1 MRCYYPKN
9 GFPCGR
15 CPACLLNKQ
24 RAFAFRLEQEQKAS
38 SYTIWATFTYSD
50 EFLPISPRG
59 DPCVNREDCRRL
71 FDNIRKA
78 FPDIKVKHFLCS
90 EYGPQT
96 HRPHY
101 HCLFFCSDPS
111 PVGTHWINYKALVD
125 YIQNKA
131 WNRGFVGI
139 KPLNISVYKYVSK
152 YCCKPEIV
160 GFVPT
165 VKPFQMI
172 SQGIGLSLLDQLDI
186 SSMLERGDF
195 SLSYGSGGKRIELPR
210 YYKQKILPTTNA
222 HINSDGTFDQ
232 EELELQYRAKNY
244 WMEYN
249 KQYSQRN
256 ANELESERLN
266 HPIKHK
272 NELSYYD
279 YVASQKR
286 ASSDRFINNLKRRSD
301 L

>member
-1 MRCYYPKN
+1 MRCYYPKG

-50 EFLPISPRG
+50 KFLPISPRG
-59 DPCVNREDCRRL
+59 DPCVSRQDCRRL

-90 EYGPQT
+90 EYGPLT

-101 HCLFFCSDPS
+101 HCLFFCYDPT
-111 PVGTHWINYKALVD
+111 PRGFHWKNYKSLIE

-139 KPLNISVYKYVSK
+139 KPLNLNVYKYVSK
-152 YCCKPEIV
+152 YCCKPELV
-160 GFVPT
+160 GFTPT

-172 SQGIGLSLLDQLDI
+172 SQGIGISLLDYLEIDKLI
-186 SSMLERGDF
+186 ERGDF
-195 SLSYGSGGKRIELPR
+195 SVSYGFGKRIELPR
-210 YYKQKILPTTNA
+210 YYKQKILPVSTPKMN
-222 HINSDGTFDQ
+222 IDGTFIQ
-232 EELELQYRAKNY
+232 EDLEENLRNKSY
-244 WMEYN
+244 WLDYN
-249 KQYSQRN
+249 KKYSQRN

-272 NELSYYD
+272 NELCYEEYID
-279 YVASQKR
+279 SQKR
-286 ASSDRFINNLKRRSD
+286 ASVDRFNYKLKQRSD